1 MKAYNEIKL
10 GRSRNLEVL
19 IGSIL
24 GAAAAAG
31 VVWFATVLVFSLG

>member
-1 MKAYNEIKL
+1 MKAYQEIRL
-10 GRSRNLEVL
+10 GRTRQMEVL

-31 VVWFATVLVFSLG
+31 VVWFATVLVFSLA